1 MEIAIL
7 APLVI
12 LVISFVFPMLG
23 MGGSQV
29 MVPALLW
36 MGMDFKTEVIP
47 LALSLNLISSVS
59 ASTTYW
65 RARLIDWRVALPFAL
80 GAVALAPV
88 GAWSNAGL
96 PKRFLIGIFA
106 ALTVTGAVLMAVGWR
121 PKAGPKSSR
130 GRIALGASGGGAL
143 GFIGGLVGRGGG
155 ALAVPML
162 YTTGLGAKTA
172 AATSVFIVVWSTAAS
187 LISHIALAARPNWSI
202 WVPCIVAVLI
212 GSQLG
217 SRVMATRLNPRAVRL
232 SFAIVLG
239 AIAIAMIMTDVI
251 YK

>member
-12 LVISFVFPMLG
+12 LGISFVFPMLG

-29 MVPALLW
+29 MIPALLW

-59 ASTTYW
+59 ASATYA
-65 RARLIDWRVALPFAL
+65 RARLIDWRAALPFAL
-80 GAVALAPV
+80 GAVVLAPV
-88 GAWSNAGL
+88 GAWANVGL

-106 ALTVTGAVLMAVGWR
+106 VLTIVGAVLMAMGWR
-121 PKAGPKSSR
+121 PRTKPGSNR
-130 GRIALGASGGGAL
+130 RRIALGASGGGAV
-143 GFIGGLVGRGGG
+143 GFICGLVGRGGG

-162 YTTGLGAKTA
+162 YATGLDAKSA
-172 AATSVFIVVWSTAAS
+172 AATSLFIVVWSTLAG
-187 LISHIALAARPNWSI
+187 LMSHIALAARPNWSV

-212 GSQLG
+212 GSQCG
-217 SRVMATRLNPRAVRL
+217 SRVMTTRLKPRAVRL
-232 SFAIVLG
+232 SFAVVLG
-239 AIAIAMIMTDVI
+239 VIAVAMIITDVI
-251 YK
+251 M

>member
-12 LVISFVFPMLG
+12 LAISFVFPMLG

-59 ASTTYW
+59 ASVTYG
-65 RARLIDWRVALPFAL
+65 RARLIDWRIALPFAL
-80 GAVALAPV
+80 GALVLAPV
-88 GAWSNAGL
+88 GAWANAGL

-106 ALTVTGAVLMAVGWR
+106 ALTITGAVLMAVGWR
-121 PKAGPKSSR
+121 PKAGAKSR
-130 GRIALGASGGGAL
+130 LGRITLGASGGGAL

-155 ALAVPML
+155 SLAVPML
-162 YTTGLGAKTA
+162 YATGLDAKSA
-172 AATSVFIVVWSTAAS
+172 AATSVFIVMWSTTAS
-187 LISHIALAARPNWSI
+187 LTSHITLAARPNWSI
-202 WVPCIVAVLI
+202 WAPCMVAVLI

-217 SRVMATRLNPRAVRL
+217 SRVMTTRLNPRAVRRY
-232 SFAIVLG
+232 FAILLG
-239 AIAIAMIMTDVI
+239 LIAVVMIITDVI
-251 YK
+251 Y